1 MIRRGSTTA
10 WQPCTAFGE
19 EIVTG
24 KIIRI
29 ASTAAIAVAV
39 SALFLLQFAV
49 EAPAQSTELRLLVSD
64 GMKPALEALVPEI
77 ERATGRP
84 LKAHFDSS
92 KRLAENVLGGEAC
105 DVALLTSDVIA
116 DLIKQGKL
124 AAGTSSEIARTG
136 IGVGVRAGAPKPE
149 IGTAESL
156 KRAILNAKFI
166 SFNPTGASAVHNHEM
181 LQRLG
186 IADEMKSKLL
196 LDPGP
201 GMPQQK
207 VAEGKADLVFTL
219 IPEIK
224 FFHGVDYVGPVPAEF
239 QNYINFAA
247 AVSASTKNPEA
258 AKTVI
263 QFLKTPKA
271 AATMTAKGVEPR

>member
-1 MIRRGSTTA
+1 ME
-10 WQPCTAFGE
+10 WQPGSGIGE

-29 ASTAAIAVAV
+29 GSMAAIAVFV
-39 SALFLLQFAV
+39 TVLFLLQFAAEV
-49 EAPAQSTELRLLVSD
+49 PAQSTELHVIISD
-64 GMKPALEALVPEI
+64 GMKPALQALLPQI
-77 ERATGRP
+77 ERATGRTIKP
-84 LKAHFDSS
+84 HFDSS
-92 KRLAENVLGGEAC
+92 KRLAENILGGEDC
-105 DVALLTSDVIA
+105 DVALLTSDVID

-186 IADEMKSKLL
+186 IAEEMKSKLL

-224 FFHGVDYVGPVPAEF
+224 FFHGVDFVGPVPAEF
-239 QNYINFAA
+239 QSYINFAA
-247 AVSASTKNPEA
+247 AVSANTKSTEA
-258 AKTVI
+258 AKAVI
-263 QFLKTPKA
+263 QFLKTPDA